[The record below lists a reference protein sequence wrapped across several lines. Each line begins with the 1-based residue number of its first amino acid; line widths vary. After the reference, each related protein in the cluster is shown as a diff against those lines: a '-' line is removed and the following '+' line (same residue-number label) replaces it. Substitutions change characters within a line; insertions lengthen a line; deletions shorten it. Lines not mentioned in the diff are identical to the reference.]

1 MPRRAEFTIAN
12 SATTSDWVN
21 VGNAAGPLMTKLGA
35 LYTPTGTPSTT
46 VSVTVRDA
54 NNSAA
59 QYPVKKT
66 DGTAFSITVNGLGVY
81 GADVLAGLSSLIED
95 RQWCLTLGTA
105 NSSGAAIK
113 LFLEVS

>member
-1 MPRRAEFTIAN
+1 MPQRIEFTIEN
-12 SATTSDWVN
+12 SATVSNWVS
-21 VGNAAGPLMTKLGA
+21 VGHLGPLRTKLLA

-46 VSVTVRDA
+46 AAFMVRDP
-54 NNSAA
+54 NSAA
-59 QYPVKKT
+59 EYPVKKT
-66 DGTAFSITVNGLGVY
+66 DGTAFSITVDGLGVY

-95 RQWCLTLGTA
+95 RQWRLTLGTS